1 MKKILFVCLGN
12 ICRSPTAEG
21 VMNKLLEEKSLS
33 RKIEC
38 DSAGTSSV
46 HSGELP
52 DSRSI
57 KHALKRGVSM
67 NSRSR
72 PFDKS
77 IDFDKFDLILVM
89 DKNNLRSIKNQ
100 DLNNIYS
107 EKIRLITDFCNSM
120 KVEEVPDPYFSG
132 DEGFE
137 TVLDILE
144 DATEGLLKHL
154 LQEG

>member
-33 RKIEC
+33 HKIEC

-57 KHALKRGVSM
+57 KHALKRGISM

-89 DKNNLRSIKNQ
+89 DKNNFRSINSQ

-107 EKIRLITDFCNSM
+107 EKIRLMTEFCSSM

-132 DEGFE
+132 EEGFE
-137 TVLDILE
+137 VVLDILE
-144 DATEGLLKHL
+144 DASEGLLKHL
-154 LQEG
+154 FKED

>member
-33 RKIEC
+33 HKIEC

-57 KHALKRGVSM
+57 KHALKRGISM

-89 DKNNLRSIKNQ
+89 DKNNLRSIKGQ

-107 EKIRLITDFCNSM
+107 EKIRLMTEFCSSM

-132 DEGFE
+132 EEGFE
-137 TVLDILE
+137 VVLDILE
-144 DATEGLLKHL
+144 DASEGLLKHL
-154 LQEG
+154 FKED

>member
-33 RKIEC
+33 HKIEC

-57 KHALKRGVSM
+57 KHALKRGISM

-89 DKNNLRSIKNQ
+89 DKNNFRSINSQ

-107 EKIRLITDFCNSM
+107 EKIRLMTEFCSSM

-132 DEGFE
+132 EEGFE
-137 TVLDILE
+137 VVLDILE
-144 DATEGLLKHL
+144 DASEGLLKHL
-154 LQEG
+154 FKKD

>member
-21 VMNKLLEEKSLS
+21 VMNHLLEKNGLS
-33 RKIEC
+33 HKFKC
-38 DSAGTSSV
+38 DSAGTSSI
-46 HSGELP
+46 HTGELP

-57 KHALKRGVSM
+57 KHALKRGISM

-72 PFDKS
+72 AFDKS
-77 IDFDKFDLILVM
+77 IDFDEFDIILVM
-89 DKNNLRSIKNQ
+89 DKNNFKSISVLDIHNV
-100 DLNNIYS
+100 YS
-107 EKIRLITDFCNSM
+107 DKIRLMTDFCCSR

-137 TVLDILE
+137 IVLDILE
-144 DATEGLLKHL
+144 DATQGLLNY
-154 LQEG
+154 LQDES

>member
-33 RKIEC
+33 HKIEC

-107 EKIRLITDFCNSM
+107 EKIRLMTEFCSSM

-137 TVLDILE
+137 VVLDILE
-144 DATEGLLKHL
+144 DASEGLLKHL
-154 LQEG
+154 LNEG

>member
-21 VMNKLLEEKSLS
+21 VMNKLLEEKNLS
-33 RKIEC
+33 NRIEC

-72 PFDKS
+72 HFDKS
-77 IDFDKFDLILVM
+77 VDFDKFDLILVM
-89 DKNNLRSIKNQ
+89 DKNNFRSIKNQ

-107 EKIRLITDFCNSM
+107 SKIRLMTDFCSST
-120 KVEEVPDPYFSG
+120 KVDEVPDPYFSG

-144 DATEGLLKHL
+144 DATEGLLKYL
-154 LQEG
+154 LNED